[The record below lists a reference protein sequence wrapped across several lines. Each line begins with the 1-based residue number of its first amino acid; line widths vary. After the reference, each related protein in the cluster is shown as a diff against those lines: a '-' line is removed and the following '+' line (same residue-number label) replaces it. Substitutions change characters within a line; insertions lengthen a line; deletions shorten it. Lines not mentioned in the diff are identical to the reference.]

1 MFVNHEQTFA
11 VKCLPLEKMDIAHY
25 AIDIISDRDFDYFQD
40 DLISFDEFVRAMEAS
55 DVENKMSTKF
65 MG

>member
-11 VKCLPLEKMDIAHY
+11 VKCLPLEKMDIEHY
-25 AIDIISDRDFDYFQD
+25 VIDIISDRDFDYFQD